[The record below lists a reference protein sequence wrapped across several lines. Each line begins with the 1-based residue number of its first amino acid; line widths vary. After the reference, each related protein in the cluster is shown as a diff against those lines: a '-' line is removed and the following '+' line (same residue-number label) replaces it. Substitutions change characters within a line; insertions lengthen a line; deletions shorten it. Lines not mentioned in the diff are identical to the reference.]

1 MPQAIQLNRFI
12 PVAAFALAT
21 LPFAEAQSVVNV
33 NVDPGKPLN
42 ILTTNLV
49 GAWGNL
55 GDGDLTSTD
64 GMKLMK
70 LGGIS
75 AVTYPTGYGDVADL
89 YHWSTNRLTP
99 NAGNA
104 DDVQKPYVQGKN
116 DFASV
121 ALALS
126 RYGITPVIHVN
137 YGTNAAGNGGGEP
150 AEAAAWVAYAN
161 AQATDGRVLG
171 KDSAGFDWQT
181 AGFWAKMRGEA
192 PLATDDGYNFLRIQH
207 PEPFHI
213 QLWQVGDN
221 IPENGYY
228 GGDHTGGA
236 VDLHAPYPPSK
247 KDNAKRKKL
256 PQLGPKTYAD
266 QLVAYSAAMKAVDPS
281 ILVGATLTLPVA
293 SLDDPSGAYAP
304 DWNPTVLKTACRS
317 IDFASYVWHP
327 GNSSNDEQWK
337 TMDDGILLGALTGTL
352 PHILAESIAEDK
364 SNCPAGKLLR
374 LAFSQLSQLSWPKI
388 EHPNVLSVFV
398 ADTYATL
405 GEEGISNAN
414 WYQLRDGGL
423 LDNGKPTPVY
433 YGLQM
438 AHLVAFR
445 PGDQY
450 VAASNALYLS
460 VHATRRQEG
469 VVGVMLINR
478 DRHDAKKVKVNIAGG
493 QNLNPAGVQFDYGPA
508 QQATGAGP
516 ARSTATLDGASVSV
530 TVPAYGIV
538 DLLFKPK

>member
-1 MPQAIQLNRFI
+1 MRRTSQLNRFI
-12 PVAAFALAT
+12 PAALALAT
-21 LPFAEAQSVVNV
+21 LTFVSAKAQSVINV

-42 ILTTNLV
+42 ILTNTLV

-64 GMKLMK
+64 GLKLMK

-89 YHWSTNRLTP
+89 YHWSTNKLTP
-99 NAGNA
+99 NVGPA
-104 DDVQKPYVQGKN
+104 DDRQNPYIQGKN

-126 RYGITPVIHVN
+126 KYGITPVIHVN

-161 AQATDGRVLG
+161 AEPTNGLVLG
-171 KDSAGFDWQT
+171 KDSSGFDWQT
-181 AGFWAKMRGEA
+181 AGFWAKIRGEA
-192 PLATDDGYNFLRIQH
+192 PLPTDDGYNFLRIQH

-213 QLWQVGDN
+213 QLWQVGDD
-221 IPENGYY
+221 ISENGYY
-228 GGDHTGGA
+228 GGDHASGA

-247 KDNAKRKKL
+247 KEYGKRKKL
-256 PQLGPKTYAD
+256 QQLSPKTYAD
-266 QLVAYSAAMKAVDPS
+266 QLVAYSTAMKAVDQS
-281 ILVGATLTLPVA
+281 ILIGATLTLPVA
-293 SLDDPSGAYAP
+293 SLDDASGAYAP
-304 DWNPTVLKTACRS
+304 DWNPTILKDACKS

-352 PHILAESIAEDK
+352 PHILSESIAEDK
-364 SNCPAGKLLR
+364 ANCPGGKLLHI
-374 LAFSQLSQLSWPKI
+374 AFSQLSQLSWPKI

-405 GEEGISNAN
+405 GEVGVSNAN
-414 WYQLRDGGL
+414 WFQLRDGGL
-423 LDNGKPTPVY
+423 IDNGKPTPAY

-438 AHLVAFR
+438 AHLVAYR

-450 VAASNALYLS
+450 VAASSASFLS

-478 DRHDAKKVKVNIAGG
+478 DRKEEKKVKVNIAGG

-508 QQATGAGP
+508 QVSTGP
-516 ARSTATLDGASVSV
+516 TKSTATLDGSSVTV